1 MIYSRARALF
11 LLGLMIAVGCSR
23 TPQAAESSP
32 GGGEWHDFQG
42 TWIAAGT
49 RQLMRLGG
57 DREASIAN
65 YSGSLVLAGPSRPGP
80 GFRADAIVLDDT
92 VTGGIGRAVW
102 TDNHGD
108 RVFSEL
114 REVVASS
121 GNKIVGT
128 FIGGTGRFAGATG
141 TYEFTWQFLVP
152 TEGDSIQG
160 KSSGFHGR
168 IRVPSL
174 STTPQT
180 GGPQS

>member
-1 MIYSRARALF
+1 MIFFRGCVLLF
-11 LLGLMIAVGCSR
+11 LGLIIASGCSR
-23 TPQAAESSP
+23 TPQAAQSSS
-32 GGGEWHDFQG
+32 GGSEWHEFKG
-42 TWIAAGT
+42 TWIAAGS

-65 YSGSLVLAGPSRPGP
+65 YSGSLVLEGPSRPGA

-92 VTGGIGRAVW
+92 VTGGVGRAVW

-114 REVVASS
+114 REVVAAS

-128 FIGGTGRFAGATG
+128 FIGGTGRYTGATG
-141 TYEFTWQFLVP
+141 TYEFSWRFLVQ
-152 TEGDSIQG
+152 TEGDSVQG
-160 KSSGFHGR
+160 ESSGFHGR
-168 IRVPSL
+168 IRVPSPPAA
-174 STTPQT
+174 SQT